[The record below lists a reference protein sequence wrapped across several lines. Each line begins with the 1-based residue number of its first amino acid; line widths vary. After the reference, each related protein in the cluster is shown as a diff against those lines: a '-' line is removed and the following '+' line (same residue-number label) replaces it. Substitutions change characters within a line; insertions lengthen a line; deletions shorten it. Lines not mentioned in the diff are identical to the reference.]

1 MYYFF
6 ISKIVINLELEL
18 FMADMMIVT
27 VVNKQEMTRFI
38 QIEKKRAKKEEEI

>member
-18 FMADMMIVT
+18 FIVDMMIVT

-38 QIEKKRAKKEEEI
+38 QIEKKRAKIKKKI